1 MKAVPLLIALGLTC
15 AAPLGSAQ
23 DQEQDHSA
31 HHQAQGVAPEATS
44 PVPHEHGSKP
54 SLLQENMKKIE
65 ALMQQ
70 IQQTTEPAQKRELLA
85 QHLQALRERMHV
97 IANQHSDMKMSMKE
111 EGEKNADNKGGM
123 MKEGGMMGRG
133 MMMMHRKMEQRV
145 QMLERLLQQVI
156 EREAVEASIEQR

>member
-1 MKAVPLLIALGLTC
+1 
-15 AAPLGSAQ
+15 
-23 DQEQDHSA
+23 
-31 HHQAQGVAPEATS
+31 
-44 PVPHEHGSKP
+44 
-54 SLLQENMKKIE
+54 MKKIE

-85 QHLQALRERMHV
+85 QHLEALREQMRL
-97 IANQHSDMKMSMKE
+97 IASQHSDIKMSMKE
-111 EGEKNADNKGGM
+111 EGEKDADNKGGM